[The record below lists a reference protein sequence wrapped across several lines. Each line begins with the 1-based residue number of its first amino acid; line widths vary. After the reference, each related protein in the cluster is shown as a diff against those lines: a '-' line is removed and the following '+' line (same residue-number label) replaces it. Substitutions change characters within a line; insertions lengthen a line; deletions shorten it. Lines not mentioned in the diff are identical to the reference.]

1 MRKTIFTLMGFA
13 VCLLVS
19 CTQEKND
26 LEQYQVKG
34 NVKSIM
40 TKYFKAV
47 EKFGEV
53 TLGDC
58 RFYDDSGLVCFNTDG
73 LITEKTSYDCDGSIL
88 TKSVYEYDSDNLL
101 SNVTYYKVDWQHPN
115 GSLDSKEVYQYN
127 EKRQLVQSIRY
138 DSNGVEILK
147 VIYEWEGK
155 NCVKTMT
162 YHNEL
167 LSRVQVNEYNGNSI
181 VKSVLTDSDGIEIK
195 RMEYADNRLSKEV
208 IKDYVSKSSEIK
220 NSVPKEDIITTYRYN
235 DKGLCCE
242 IGDASLTLS
251 KGKSYTF
258 EYEYD
263 QKGNW
268 IKCTKKNS
276 QTKIATI
283 IAIREITYY

>member
-26 LEQYQVKG
+26 LEKSHVKG

-40 TKYFKAV
+40 TKYFEAV

-53 TLGDC
+53 TTGDC
-58 RFYDDSGLVCFNTDG
+58 YYYGDNELVCFNRDG
-73 LITEKTSYDCDGSIL
+73 FITEKTYYDCDGDL
-88 TKSVYEYDSDNLL
+88 RKKSVYEYDSDNLL
-101 SNVTYYKVDWQHPN
+101 SNITFYEVDWRHPN

-127 EKRQLVQSIRY
+127 EKRQLVQLIRY
-138 DSNGVEILK
+138 DSDGVEILK
-147 VIYEWEGK
+147 HISEWEGK
-155 NCVKTMT
+155 NKVKDM
-162 YHNEL
+162 YYYNEL

-181 VKSVLTDSDGIEIK
+181 VKSVVTDSDGKEIE
-195 RMEYADNRLSKEV
+195 RLEHEDNRLSKWVQE
-208 IKDYVSKSSEIK
+208 DY
-220 NSVPKEDIITTYRYN
+220 TATYRYN
-235 DKGLCCE
+235 DKGLCCATE
-242 IGDASLTLS
+242 NGRLS
-251 KGKSYTF
+251 GVYFTSSEGKSFIY

-268 IKCTKKNS
+268 IKRTEKDS

-283 IAIREITYY
+283 ITIREITYY